1 MKHKIKYLQFYIGNV
16 CNLTCPNCASFNN
29 YAFKGQ
35 FDWKNTEP
43 FAKQWSEILEPIELA
58 ILGGEPFTNINL
70 DEWVHGLLK
79 YFKAPD
85 FRITTN
91 GTFIE
96 RDIERILQYTHLG
109 VNIEISSHS
118 YEHYCQQTKFIEQF
132 YPIVSVLEDRRIYK
146 NDSPGFIEVR
156 DASSFFNISIKNVAN
171 KTFYM
176 HNSDPIKA
184 HAACLVSDCHYV
196 VHGRLYQCVL
206 TRTAALF
213 AEQFKLDDYST
224 DLVSKIN
231 SISPFDSK
239 ETVDTFLNNITSPC
253 AQCALCPEQLEMTQF
268 VLPIK
273 KQKI

>member
-1 MKHKIKYLQFYIGNV
+1 M
-16 CNLTCPNCASFNN
+16 
-29 YAFKGQ
+29 
-35 FDWKNTEP
+35 
-43 FAKQWSEILEPIELA
+43 
-58 ILGGEPFTNINL
+58 
-70 DEWVHGLLK
+70 
-79 YFKAPD
+79 
-85 FRITTN
+85 
-91 GTFIE
+91 
-96 RDIERILQYTHLG
+96 
-109 VNIEISSHS
+109 NIEISSHS

-132 YPIVSVLEDRRIYK
+132 CPIVSVLEDRRIYK

-206 TRTAALF
+206 TGTAALF

-224 DLVSKIN
+224 DPVSKIN